1 MRHDEEDQRPAGQAP
16 RPGHSV
22 GEPLDRLSVEELTER
37 IELLR
42 AEILRL
48 EKTRDGKAASK
59 AAADAFF
66 KS

>member
-1 MRHDEEDQRPAGQAP
+1 MRQDDEDTRPRRPAGK
-16 RPGHSV
+16 PGHSV
-22 GEPLDRLSVEELTER
+22 GEPLDRLSVEELSER

-48 EKTRDGKAASK
+48 EKVRDGKAASK
-59 AAADAFF
+59 AAADSFF